1 MDDDKRIINGTF
13 GTLYIDMEEVAEV
26 TGFQAK
32 ININFS
38 DVNRVGKLSTGK
50 KMTSWN
56 GTGSVTMNKVNT
68 RMGKKIGDMLKKN
81 KQISGTIVSSLKDP
95 DAYGYETVVVRD
107 VLFTDLTLADWKA
120 ATLGSVE
127 VPFVFS
133 DYDYKDKI

>member
-120 ATLGSVE
+120 ATLGSIE
-127 VPFVFS
+127 TPFVFS